1 MKTTRAL
8 EFDF

>member
-8 EFDF
+8 KFDF